1 MNKKWTN
8 MLYMRYP
15 SILRAKNNSVPESG
29 VRFECFDGWY
39 DLLWELCETL
49 EWQALMEGQP
59 VPEAVQIKQKFGAL
73 RFYTD
78 GATKQMLELIRDA
91 ESRSVTIC
99 EICGEP
105 GERLS
110 NGVCVKTRCEKHRD
124 E

>member
-15 SILRAKNNSVPESG
+15 SILRAKNKSIPESG
-29 VRFECFDGWY
+29 VRFECFSGWY
-39 DLLWELCETL
+39 DLIWELCEAL
-49 EWQALMEGQP
+49 EWQALMEGKP

-91 ESRSVTIC
+91 EARSETIC
-99 EICGEP
+99 EICGAQ
-105 GERLS
+105 GKRLS
-110 NGVCVKTRCEKHRD
+110 NGVWVKTRCQKHRD